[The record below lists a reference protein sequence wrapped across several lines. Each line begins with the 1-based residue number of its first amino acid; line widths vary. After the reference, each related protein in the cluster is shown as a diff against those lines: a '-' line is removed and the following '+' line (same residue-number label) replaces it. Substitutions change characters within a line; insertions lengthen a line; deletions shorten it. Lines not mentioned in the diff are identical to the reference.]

1 MKDAGTIV
9 SMDAGLSVTDQSH
22 GLDWVHWLLRSVR
35 QQCDGL
41 IWPRKEH
48 KTLLQ
53 IDWRTFAKER
63 FIKHLSPRLLDAWH
77 AAESRD
83 PLALIEIEHAWAA
96 ILNDEEQARSIRAG
110 TLLLK
115 RTNGARYQGVLGHYR
130 TAVQSG
136 AASGHIGIAWPAL
149 AHLFQLTPAT
159 MLAEYLRLEWETA
172 TRELDGVMSPIGS
185 GAFQHIVGRSLS
197 PVPHSP
203 RLLLRRREA

>member
-9 SMDAGLSVTDQSH
+9 SMDSGLSVTDQSH

-41 IWPRKEH
+41 IWPRKDH
-48 KTLLQ
+48 KTMLQ
-53 IDWRTFAKER
+53 IDWRSFAKDR
-63 FIKHLSPRLLDAWH
+63 FIKHLSQRLLEAWR
-77 AAESRD
+77 ASEARD
-83 PLALIEIEHAWAA
+83 PLALLEVEQAWATSLSEA
-96 ILNDEEQARSIRAG
+96 EQLRSVRAG

-136 AASGHIGIAWPAL
+136 AASGHIGVAWPAL

-172 TRELDGVMSPIGS
+172 TRELDGVMSPIGT
-185 GAFQHIVGRSLS
+185 GAFHHIVARSLS
-197 PVPHSP
+197 PVPLSP
-203 RLLLRRREA
+203 RVLRRRREA

>member
-1 MKDAGTIV
+1 MKDAGSIV
-9 SMDAGLSVTDQSH
+9 SMDASLSVTDQSH

-41 IWPRKEH
+41 IWPKKDRKI
-48 KTLLQ
+48 LLQ
-53 IDWRTFAKER
+53 IDWRSFAKEK
-63 FIKHLSPRLLDAWH
+63 FIRHLSPRLLAAWH
-77 AAESRD
+77 ASEARD
-83 PLALIEIEHAWAA
+83 PMALLDVEQTWASL
-96 ILNDEEQARSIRAG
+96 LNEEEQTRSIRAG

-136 AASGHIGIAWPAL
+136 AASGHIGVAWPAL

-172 TRELDGVMSPIGS
+172 TRELDGVMPPIGT

-197 PVPHSP
+197 PVPQSP
-203 RLLLRRREA
+203 RLLRRRREA